1 MYLGSARQAMS
12 NPNPSAR
19 AAFAEA
25 ISGPDEEINLA
36 LAALLVVQDAHPQL
50 PVSLYLGRLDALA
63 DRVQDRLGPETM
75 PLIVLHDL
83 LRTLFQEEGYR
94 GNREA
99 YYDPRNSFLND
110 VLDRKLG
117 IPLSLGILTLEVG
130 WRLGLRM
137 TGVNFPG
144 HFLLRFEG
152 EALSILIDPFDG
164 GRLFLEEDAQ
174 ALLDRAYGGMVRIR
188 PEFMKTARR
197 RDMLVRLLTNLK
209 GIYLNV
215 REPDRALAVIDHILL
230 IYPTA
235 PAEIRDRGTLLAR
248 LGRTDEAIEQ
258 LEWYLGA
265 VPEAADAPRIQ
276 AMVDG
281 LRGGR

>member
-1 MYLGSARQAMS
+1 MS
-12 NPNPSAR
+12 NPNPNAR

-36 LAALLVVQDAHPQL
+36 LAALLVVQDAYPQL

-63 DRVQDRLGPETM
+63 DRVQDRLGSETL
-75 PLIVLHDL
+75 PLIVLHDM
-83 LRTLFQEEGYR
+83 LRTLFEEEGFQ

-117 IPLSLGILTLEVG
+117 IPLSLGIVTLEVG
-130 WRLGLRM
+130 WRLGLKM

-152 EALSILIDPFDG
+152 EALSLLIDPFDG
-164 GRLFLEEDAQ
+164 GRLFFEEDAQ

-215 REPDRALAVIDHILL
+215 REPARALAVVDHILL
-230 IYPTA
+230 IHPTA

-265 VPEAADAPRIQ
+265 VPEAADGPRIQ
-276 AMVDG
+276 ALVDG